1 MAPQRGSV
9 THRPSVIES
18 SDDSDTE
25 LLDTLSSGL
34 DNMLTSTGSGSSTA
48 NDSDDEN
55 DDDGDDLFT
64 SSRGHQQTPV
74 FMTSRGA
81 VRFRRSASGRFIC
94 ASIGCCCLFFVRM
107 RVVYFFHFCTC
118 VLQPFG
124 VDRKCFLVWLLRIVF
139 FVSCDVSWLEYDTL
153 LDWRHHCLCLEH
165 VHVHVADVIATSLE
179 GNMLRC
185 Q

>member
-139 FVSCDVSWLEYDTL
+139 FVSCDVSW
-153 LDWRHHCLCLEH
+153 
-165 VHVHVADVIATSLE
+165 AGI
-179 GNMLRC
+179 
-185 Q
+185 